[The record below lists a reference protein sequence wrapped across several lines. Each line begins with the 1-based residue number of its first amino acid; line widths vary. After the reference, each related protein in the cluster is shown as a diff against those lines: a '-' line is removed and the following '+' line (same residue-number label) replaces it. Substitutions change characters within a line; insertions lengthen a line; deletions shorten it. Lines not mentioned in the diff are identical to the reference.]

1 MNELDLGPGS
11 ERSTLDEN
19 LERYGGAGALTL
31 VALGFV
37 LRARGLSEYWL
48 NPDEGIYYSIL
59 TAGSFGDFWAEVLA
73 NAHPPLYYLL
83 LRGVGLL
90 TWDFVWLRGTSLL
103 FGTAAIWLF
112 WLVGRELG
120 GRGRTGAVSGLA
132 AAGLIAVNAE
142 AITHSQVLRP
152 YALVVC
158 LLAGA
163 LHQLLRYRSEAN
175 IRSLVAYAV
184 LLSLAALC
192 HYSAALAIA
201 AFSGLIAY
209 DGLNRSDRAAWKRL
223 VSIHLIPVLI
233 FAGLYATQVR
243 ATLES
248 DLMGL
253 AFGPEGWLSA
263 WLVTSPADAWNSLV
277 CYQIFHLP
285 LGFRVWSALLMLAA
299 LTLSA
304 LARDKSVAVLA
315 GTALLAAFT
324 ASALGV
330 YPFGPTRHN
339 AWLMVFTVPALA
351 VLGGHLIDAGRRT
364 ALIAG
369 GVVLAVLFAGG
380 PLERALSGPSYASD
394 TQVREAIDEQLL
406 LSVELAPL
414 VVDRLGPEGELRII
428 LMSEQSYNLMMPLYA
443 GDRDQITHSPDSA
456 LFYFSYGARDVLV
469 ARRWDWD
476 TAEDVSSLLASLPSA
491 LPGIVRDEPL
501 RVLLVAGGWGSRMF
515 TQLPEFDARGALLD
529 QAYAFGRD
537 TAGEP
542 LVRLLAVVIDSDA
555 LIRSPG
561 R

>member
-209 DGLNRSDRAAWKRL
+209 DGLNRSNRAAWKRL

-285 LGFRVWSALLMLAA
+285 LGFRVRSALLMLAA

-315 GTALLAAFT
+315 GTALLAALT

-380 PLERALSGPSYASD
+380 PLERALAGPSYASD

-414 VVDRLGPEGELRII
+414 VVDRLGPEGEPRII

-456 LFYFSYGARDVLV
+456 LFYFTYGARDVLV